1 MACSQTQR
9 ELWMQVDLWMELG
22 FLLRA
27 EMTQRRQEGYDVAAL
42 EAKLDGLGDRPAL
55 ADIEALLGELQ
66 TLKPQADFPYD
77 EPSDL
82 EAIRGLRPDGPRRFQ
97 VTFAEPKL
105 YDRILGAWLG
115 RCAGCLLGK
124 PVEGW
129 TRQHIED
136 YLRLADAY
144 PLTNYI
150 PYLIP
155 HPAGYVL
162 HPSAL
167 EATLGHIDGMARDDD
182 LDYTVMGLHLLEE
195 HGLAFTTGHVAAEWL
210 THLPY
215 ELVYTAERI
224 TYRNLANGLAPPRT
238 ALYRNPYREWIGAQI
253 RADAW
258 GYVSPGW
265 PERAAELAFRDAA
278 LSHAKNGIYGEMWV
292 AAMLAAAFVV
302 DDIREVIG
310 IGLSEIPANCRLA
323 EAMREVMNWS
333 KECPTWQEAWERV
346 AEAYGGYH
354 PIHTINNACLVVLG
368 LLYGEG
374 DFERAISI
382 AVMGG
387 WDTDCNGA
395 TVGSIVG
402 ALLGAGALPQKWIAP
417 VGDRLKSIVT
427 GFTECAISD
436 LARRTLAQ
444 ASDNLNLR

>member
-1 MACSQTQR
+1 
-9 ELWMQVDLWMELG
+9 MELG

-27 EMTQRRQEGYDVAAL
+27 EMEQRRQEGCDVAVQEGRL
-42 EAKLDGLGDRPAL
+42 EALGDHPAQ
-55 ADIEALLGELQ
+55 ADLGGLFDELQ
-66 TLKPQADFPYD
+66 TLKPRDDFPYE
-77 EPSDL
+77 EPSGV
-82 EAIRGLRPDGPRRFQ
+82 EAIRSARPDGPRRFD
-97 VTFAEPKL
+97 VTFAEPGL

-129 TRQHIED
+129 TKEHIEH

-144 PLTNYI
+144 PLTDYV

-155 HPAGYVL
+155 HPPGYIL

-167 EATLGHIDGMARDDD
+167 EATLGHIEGMARDDD
-182 LDYTVMGLHLLEE
+182 LDYTIMGLHILEE
-195 HGLAFTTGHVAAEWL
+195 HGLDFTTGHVAAEWM

-215 ELVYTAERI
+215 ELVYTAERV
-224 TYRNLANGLAPPRT
+224 TYRNLANGLTPPRT
-238 ALYRNPYREWIGAQI
+238 GVYRNPYREWIGAQI

-258 GYVSPGW
+258 GYISPGW
-265 PERAAELAFRDAA
+265 PERAAEFAFRDAT

-302 DDIREVIG
+302 DDIREVMRV
-310 IGLSEIPANCRLA
+310 GLSEIPASARLA
-323 EAMREVMNWS
+323 EAVHQVMGWS
-333 KECPTWQEAWERV
+333 EAYATWEEAWERV
-346 AEAYGGYH
+346 SKVYGGYH
-354 PIHTINNACLVVLG
+354 PVHTINNACLVVLG

-374 DFERAISI
+374 DFEKATSI

-395 TVGSIVG
+395 TVGSIMG
-402 ALLGAGALPQKWIAP
+402 ALLGATGLPQKWIAP

-436 LARRTLAQ
+436 LAWRTLAQ
-444 ASDNLNLR
+444 AKENLSAG

>member
-1 MACSQTQR
+1 MADVHA
-9 ELWMQVDLWMELG
+9 EPDLWMQVDLWMQLG

-27 EMTQRRQEGYDVAAL
+27 EIGQRRQEGCDVTAL
-42 EAKLDGLGDRPAL
+42 EEKLKALGDHPAQ
-55 ADIEALLGELQ
+55 ADLEALFDELQ
-66 TLKPQADFPYD
+66 ALEPGNDFPYD

-82 EAIRGLRPDGPRRFQ
+82 QSIRAARPGGPRRFE
-97 VTFAEPKL
+97 VTFAEPEL
-105 YDRILGAWLG
+105 YDRMLGAWLG

-129 TRQHIED
+129 TKQHIEN
-136 YLRLADAY
+136 YLRLAGAY
-144 PLTNYI
+144 PLTNYV

-155 HPAGYVL
+155 QPQGYIL

-167 EATLGHIDGMARDDD
+167 EATLGHIHGMARDDD
-182 LDYTVMGLHLLEE
+182 LDYTIMGLHVLEE
-195 HGLAFTTGHVAAEWL
+195 HGLDFTTEHVAAEWM

-224 TYRNLANGLAPPRT
+224 TYRNLVNGVAPPG
-238 ALYRNPYREWIGAQI
+238 AAFYRNPYREWIGAQI

-278 LSHAKNGIYGEMWV
+278 LSHVKNGIYGEMWV

-302 DDIREVIG
+302 DDVREVIEL
-310 IGLSEIPANCRLA
+310 GLSEIPANSRLA
-323 EAMREVMNWS
+323 EAVHQVMDSSEAHTSW
-333 KECPTWQEAWERV
+333 EDAWQRV
-346 AEAYGGYH
+346 AEVYGRYH

-368 LLYGEG
+368 LLYGAG

-395 TVGSIVG
+395 TVGSIMG
-402 ALLGAGALPQKWIAP
+402 ALLGASALPQKWIGP
-417 VGDRLKSIVT
+417 VGDRLRSIVT

-436 LARRTLAQ
+436 LTGRTLAQ
-444 ASDNLNLR
+444 ARGNLSLG